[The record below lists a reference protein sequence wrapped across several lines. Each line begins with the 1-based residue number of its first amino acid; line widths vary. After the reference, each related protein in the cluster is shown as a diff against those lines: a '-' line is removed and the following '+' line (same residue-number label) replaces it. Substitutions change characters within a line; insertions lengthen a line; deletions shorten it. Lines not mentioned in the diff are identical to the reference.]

1 MSEHEQEHAA
11 HLEMIDANGENPWA
25 CMTRSLVHEVTQAA
39 FEEGMLPPT
48 LFELVMAAVVRGA
61 ELGSI
66 DPGWCLPYLRQH
78 LGGCWPEQEAS
89 LRQWQG
95 AHPL

>member
-1 MSEHEQEHAA
+1 MSEQEHFA
-11 HLEMIDANGENPWA
+11 HLEMVDPSGENPWA
-25 CMTRSLVHEVTQAA
+25 CMTRALVREVTQAA
-39 FEEGMLPPT
+39 RDEGLPPPS
-48 LFELVMAAVVRGA
+48 LFELVMAAIARGA

-66 DPGWCLPYLRQH
+66 DPAWCLPYLRQR
-78 LGGCWPEQEAS
+78 LGACWPEQEAL